1 MGLKDRLIA
10 NVAENGDYKKRESRN
25 NGRNPSSSASA
36 MDDFEVEEPVNKSSN
51 FSAAQFSS
59 SDLSFDSLEDVDDGF
74 DDSSSTENPIF
85 SAVRE
90 AYEEEDDMS
99 ADDDLDMSSS
109 NMSYHQQLPENDYNQ
124 MNTSSG
130 YQSQGDYNNYNLQRG
145 YDNYTPSYQEQQ
157 SYQDKHL
164 QQSVRQ
170 SYHNELEQNDYQNAG
185 RFVKQLN
192 YEPKQSYSLMHD
204 IQQSNLYQQPQQD
217 SGYNF
222 NNYQQDGYSQ
232 YSNVQQVSPSIST
245 EDQEEIL
252 KENLLSYAKKVILE
266 DIINGGFSSS
276 LLTKE
281 ALNRL
286 VTSYL
291 NNEDSPYTNSAAV
304 LISVIDEIK
313 SSEYKET
320 HYGEL
325 TASVLQSVKED
336 LLKKF

>member
-10 NVAENGDYKKRESRN
+10 NVAENGDYKKRESKN
-25 NGRNPSSSASA
+25 NGRNPSSSASV
-36 MDDFEVEEPVNKSSN
+36 MNDFEAEEPVNKSSD

-59 SDLSFDSLEDVDDGF
+59 SDLSFDSLEDVDGSF
-74 DDSSSTENPIF
+74 GDSPVENPIF

-99 ADDDLDMSSS
+99 VDDDLDMSSS
-109 NMSYHQQLPENDYNQ
+109 NMSYHQQLPENDYSQ
-124 MNTSSG
+124 MDTSSG
-130 YQSQGDYNNYNLQRG
+130 YQSQDDYNNYNLQRG
-145 YDNYTPSYQEQQ
+145 YDNHTPSYQEQQ
-157 SYQDKHL
+157 PYQDKHL
-164 QQSVRQ
+164 QQSTRQ
-170 SYHNELEQNDYQNAG
+170 SYHNEFEQNDYQNAG

-192 YEPKQSYSLMHD
+192 YEPKQSYNLMRD
-204 IQQSNLYQQPQQD
+204 TQQPNLYQQPQQD
-217 SGYNF
+217 NGYGF
-222 NNYQQDGYSQ
+222 NNYQQDSYNQ
-232 YSNVQQVSPSIST
+232 YSNIQQESPSIST